1 MDMLIGGKHISSE
14 DLVDVENPYT
24 GEVIDTVPIAHR
36 QTAQLAIDAA
46 NDAKESL
53 VEMSAFK
60 ISNKLLN
67 VVAKLEERR
76 EEFAQLLCQEVGK
89 PINEAL
95 VEVDRSIETLRLSA
109 EEAKRIYG
117 ESVPLDAG
125 LNGKGFFAFTQRL
138 PLGVVAAITPFN
150 YPLNLTIH
158 KIAPAIACKNTV
170 IVKPPTEA
178 PLAVMK
184 FCELLDEEFPDG
196 VVNVVT
202 GYGSEIGDYLVCSSE
217 VDKIS
222 FTGSV
227 TTGMMISQKAG
238 MKKVTLELGG
248 NDPVIILKDAD
259 LDKAV
264 KGIINGAFLN
274 AGQVCMG
281 VKRLIVE
288 DCVADELG
296 KKLSGYDVSE
306 DIADVLYT
314 TGTTGRSKGVMIS
327 HRTIIADAENLIEG
341 QGFTPELTFIISGPL
356 NHIGSLSKIYPV
368 IMLGGTLL
376 IIDGMRDMSIFFH
389 ALDYPAEKMA
399 TFFVPANVRMLTQ
412 FGAERLASYAEKIDF
427 IECGGAPLPHSDM
440 LELCN
445 LLPNTRLYNTY
456 ASTETGI
463 ISTYNYND
471 GRCLSGCLGKPMK
484 HSRIF
489 ITDEGRIACQGDTLM
504 SGYIGDSEM
513 TARVMR
519 NGVIYTADCGRID
532 ECGRLHLT
540 GRADDIINVGGFKVS
555 PSEVEDAAMAFDGI
569 ADCICIAAQHP
580 VLGTVTKLLYVA
592 PDGCEID
599 LKALASF
606 LKSKLEAYK
615 VPMFYSRE
623 EKIQRTYNG
632 KLNRK
637 YYL

>member
-1 MDMLIGGKHISSE
+1 MEMLIGGKHVSSE
-14 DLVDVENPYT
+14 DLVDVKNPYDGQT
-24 GEVIDTVPIAHR
+24 IDTVPIAHR

-53 VEMSAFK
+53 TEMSAFK
-60 ISNKLLN
+60 ISNKLFN
-67 VVAKLEERR
+67 AVRKLEEKR
-76 EEFAQLLCQEVGK
+76 EEFAHILSLEVGK

-202 GYGSEIGDYLVCSSE
+202 GYGSEIGDYLVCSAE

-248 NDPVIILKDAD
+248 NDPVIILNDAD

-281 VKRLIVE
+281 VKRVIVE
-288 DCVADELG
+288 EGVADEFAE
-296 KKLSGYDVSE
+296 KLVEATEKLVMGNPLES
-306 DIADVLYT
+306 T
-314 TGTTGRSKGVMIS
+314 TT
-327 HRTIIADAENLIEG
+327 L
-341 QGFTPELTFIISGPL
+341 
-356 NHIGSLSKIYPV
+356 
-368 IMLGGTLL
+368 GTL
-376 IIDGMRDMSIFFH
+376 ISQKAAMQVEE
-389 ALDYPAEKMA
+389 AVNNA
-399 TFFVPANVRMLTQ
+399 VAN
-412 FGAERLASYAEKIDF
+412 GAEILTGGKRDGAFYTATVIDNVTPDMDLVVRETF
-427 IECGGAPLPHSDM
+427 GPVAPIIRVNDLEEAIEVANATEYGLQAGVFTND
-440 LELCN
+440 
-445 LLPNTRLYNTY
+445 Y
-456 ASTETGI
+456 ASAMRCAQEIEAGTVFI
-463 ISTYNYND
+463 NKQSTF
-471 GRCLSGCLGKPMK
+471 R
-484 HSRIF
+484 
-489 ITDEGRIACQGDTLM
+489 TDNM
-504 SGYIGDSEM
+504 PF
-513 TARVMR
+513 
-519 NGVIYTADCGRID
+519 
-532 ECGRLHLT
+532 
-540 GRADDIINVGGFKVS
+540 GGFKNSGVGK
-555 PSEVEDAAMAFDGI
+555 EGIKYAVEEM
-569 ADCICIAAQHP
+569 
-580 VLGTVTKLLYVA
+580 TKTKLI
-592 PDGCEID
+592 G
-599 LKALASF
+599 
-606 LKSKLEAYK
+606 
-615 VPMFYSRE
+615 
-623 EKIQRTYNG
+623 
-632 KLNRK
+632 LNLR
-637 YYL
+637 

>member
-1 MDMLIGGKHISSE
+1 MDMLIGGKHISSD
-14 DLVDVENPYT
+14 DLIEVKNPYD

-60 ISNKLLN
+60 VSNKLLN
-67 VVAKLEERR
+67 AVQKLKERR
-76 EEFAQLLCQEVGK
+76 EEFARLLCLEVGK
-89 PINEAL
+89 PIGEAL

-178 PLAVMK
+178 PLAVIK

-202 GYGSEIGDYLVCSSE
+202 GYGSEIGDYLVCSPE

-281 VKRLIVE
+281 VKRVIVE
-288 DCVADELG
+288 DSIADEFCE
-296 KKLSGYDVSE
+296 KLVVATEKLQMGNPLES
-306 DIADVLYT
+306 T
-314 TGTTGRSKGVMIS
+314 TT
-327 HRTIIADAENLIEG
+327 L
-341 QGFTPELTFIISGPL
+341 
-356 NHIGSLSKIYPV
+356 
-368 IMLGGTLL
+368 GTL
-376 IIDGMRDMSIFFH
+376 ISEKAAMQVEETVNN
-389 ALDYPAEKMA
+389 AVAE
-399 TFFVPANVRMLTQ
+399 
-412 FGAERLASYAEKIDF
+412 GA
-427 IECGGAPLPHSDM
+427 
-440 LELCN
+440 
-445 LLPNTRLYNTY
+445 
-456 ASTETGI
+456 
-463 ISTYNYND
+463 
-471 GRCLSGCLGKPMK
+471 
-484 HSRIF
+484 RI
-489 ITDEGRIACQGDTLM
+489 
-504 SGYIGDSEM
+504 
-513 TARVMR
+513 
-519 NGVIYTADCGRID
+519 
-532 ECGRLHLT
+532 LT
-540 GRADDIINVGGFKVS
+540 GGERDGAFYEATVIDDVTQDMDLVVQETFGPVAPIIRVKNLDEAIEAANATEYGLQAGVFTQNYSSAMRCANEIEAGTVFVNKQSTFRTDNMPFGGFKNSGVGK
-555 PSEVEDAAMAFDGI
+555 EGI
-569 ADCICIAAQHP
+569 KYAVDEM
-580 VLGTVTKLLYVA
+580 TKTKLI
-592 PDGCEID
+592 G
-599 LKALASF
+599 
-606 LKSKLEAYK
+606 
-615 VPMFYSRE
+615 
-623 EKIQRTYNG
+623 
-632 KLNRK
+632 LNLR
-637 YYL
+637 